1 MKKIFFILC
10 FSLMY
15 AIGPESSAEA
25 KAIYFQTE
33 RISPENALYYQ
44 LGCPLPFCNL
54 GYAYSDNWKRGFK
67 WDLAIIGTAIIAS
80 TQDDDPECTYDYYGP
95 VSCDDG
101 DDSMSTVAGIVA
113 LGISIYKMIDV
124 YQTAERY
131 NDNLYKKVF
140 GSSRPY
146 FSMDYSPKRGALLS
160 MSVPIK

>member
-1 MKKIFFILC
+1 MKKVLIILC
-10 FSLMY
+10 FGLMQG
-15 AIGPESSAEA
+15 IGSQSSDEA

-67 WDLAIIGTAIIAS
+67 WDLAIIGTALFAAS
-80 TQDDDPECTYDYYGP
+80 QDDDGGCDYDNWGNYY
-95 VSCDDG
+95 CDD
-101 DDSMSTVAGIVA
+101 DDDKMSTIAGLVAI
-113 LGISIYKMIDV
+113 GISIYKMIDV
-124 YQTAERY
+124 YKAAEQY
-131 NDNLYKKVF
+131 NDNLYEKVF

-160 MSVPIK
+160 MTIPIK